1 MVLRKLEIHMQKNEF
16 RPIPYTICK
25 INSKLIKDLNIKAET
40 VKISEGTIGSSSY
53 NIIWQ
58 RVLRCANKIMSN
70 KENNWH
76 IGLLKIKNLYVLK
89 DSINKVERQTRAWE
103 KLFANHIYDKRLM
116 F

>member
-1 MVLRKLEIHMQKNEF
+1 MVLRKLEIHMQKKEF

-70 KENNWH
+70 KENN
-76 IGLLKIKNLYVLK
+76 
-89 DSINKVERQTRAWE
+89 
-103 KLFANHIYDKRLM
+103 
-116 F
+116 